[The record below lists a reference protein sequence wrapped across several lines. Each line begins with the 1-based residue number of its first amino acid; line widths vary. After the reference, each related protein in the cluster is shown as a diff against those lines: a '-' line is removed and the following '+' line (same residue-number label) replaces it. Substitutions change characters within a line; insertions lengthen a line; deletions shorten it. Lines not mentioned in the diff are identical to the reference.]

1 MTNFYKNA
9 IYNMTDSNSIAISV
23 KSKDAASNRN
33 FMVPAYSRPLTGM
46 ESGGDPGTAF
56 KARPIKHWR
65 KQLNPRTD
73 SNGNAISGVNGRRA
87 GIVGYMDV
95 PGGSTVLGKTACNTA
110 NTCTSTAT
118 ILSDNI
124 LRPNDDKWCCNTN
137 SDGVINRINVN
148 GYIGENVK
156 YTASTILK
164 PNYYS
169 DRKSY
174 LQSRCLLYEQRLSGA
189 RLNGVNYV
197 VNGIIQTPNGTN
209 RVEQRA
215 TENCLSQ
222 KCTGTSNPNTAITIY
237 KPSNYQYAT
246 QGAVD
251 SSSRIARLKYNTIT
265 KGGYQAAVTAF
276 GTAGGSANSTYNGS
290 DVSPNFLKNRNN
302 NAPCTFTRKG
312 SKTSACFKAMDI
324 YTPTPPEVIGV
335 VINFSVPYNGVIYYS
350 ANEEG
355 YYTINGGSERF
366 TMPLGVDQN
375 INLTGK
381 NATSIT
387 IYNTSITVLILN
399 DCGLIAVP
407 NLSSLTTL
415 TYLDL
420 GNNTG
425 LVTFTPANF
434 PPNIT
439 VLYLNDCGLIAVPN
453 LSSLTNLT
461 YLNLGNNTGLVTYT
475 PANFPPNITTLI
487 LNNCGL
493 IAVPILTSLTTL
505 TELYLGNNSIVQLGG
520 VGSGSFNDFKLTPG
534 AYLQTLINGSL
545 DLTGQGLTPAGTNLY
560 GVWTTYT

>member
-1 MTNFYKNA
+1 MTNFYRNA

-110 NTCTSTAT
+110 NSCTNSAT

-137 SDGVINRINVN
+137 SDGVIIRNNVN
-148 GYIGENVK
+148 GYIGNNVK

-169 DRKSY
+169 DRKAY
-174 LQSRCLLYEQRLSGA
+174 LQSRCLLYEQRLSGT
-189 RLNGVNYV
+189 RLNGVTYFDTFGNP
-197 VNGIIQTPNGTN
+197 ILPNGTN

-237 KPSNYQYAT
+237 KPKNYQYAT

-251 SSSRIARLKYNTIT
+251 SSSRITRLKYNTIT

-276 GTAGGSANSTYNGS
+276 GTGGANANSTYNGS
-290 DVSPNFLKNRNN
+290 DVSPNFLKNRLNL
-302 NAPCTFTRKG
+302 APCTFTRKG

-324 YTPTPPEVIGV
+324 YTPPEVIGV
-335 VINFSVPYNGVIYYS
+335 VINFSVPYSGIIYYS
-350 ANEEG
+350 ANEDG
-355 YYTINGGSERF
+355 YYTIDGGSERIS
-366 TMPLGVDQN
+366 MPLGVGQL
-375 INLTGK
+375 INLTD
-381 NATSIT
+381 ATSIT
-387 IYNTSITVLILN
+387 IYNPSITILN
-399 DCGLIAVP
+399 LGNCILNAVP
-407 NLSSLTTL
+407 TL
-415 TYLDL
+415 TS
-420 GNNTG
+420 
-425 LVTFTPANF
+425 
-434 PPNIT
+434 
-439 VLYLNDCGLIAVPN
+439 LNV
-453 LSSLTNLT
+453 LTNLNLGFNT
-461 YLNLGNNTGLVTYT
+461 LTGFTTSSLILPSSLQLLDLYSCILTAVPTLTSLNVLTELNLGNNTLTGFTTSAGFLPSSLQILYLASCILNAV
-475 PANFPPNITTLI
+475 PTLI
-487 LNNCGL
+487 S
-493 IAVPILTSLTTL
+493 LTSLTTL
-505 TELYLGNNSIVQLGG
+505 YLNNNNISTI
-520 VGSGSFNDFKLTPG
+520 SFTDFKANPG
-534 AYLQTLINGSL
+534 NYLQITFGSRFLI
-545 DLTGQGLTPAGTNLY
+545 LTGNGTLLTLTPAGPY
-560 GVWTTYT
+560 GGWVTTI